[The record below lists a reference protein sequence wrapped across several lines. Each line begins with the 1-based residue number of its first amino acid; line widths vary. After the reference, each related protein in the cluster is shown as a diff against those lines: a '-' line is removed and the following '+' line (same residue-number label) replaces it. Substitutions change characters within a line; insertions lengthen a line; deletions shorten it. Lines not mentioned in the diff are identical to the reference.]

1 MLKKKTIKIGFDLDG
16 VLLYNPARNL
26 RPITQILKRIVKPKS
41 RKKTH
46 FYFPKNRLE
55 ILIWRIVHWSSLFLA
70 KGFEEVKELKKNDK
84 IETFIITSRYDCLK
98 KDFFY
103 WLKKMNAKNYFKST
117 FHNQDNLQP
126 HVFKEKMINKLQ
138 LDYFFEDNWD
148 IVKHLNKKTKA
159 KIFWISNPLDSAIS
173 YNFKFYTLQD
183 AVNYLKKILKEM

>member
-1 MLKKKTIKIGFDLDG
+1 
-16 VLLYNPARNL
+16 
-26 RPITQILKRIVKPKS
+26 
-41 RKKTH
+41 
-46 FYFPKNRLE
+46 
-55 ILIWRIVHWSSLFLA
+55 
-70 KGFEEVKELKKNDK
+70 
-84 IETFIITSRYDCLK
+84 
-98 KDFFY
+98 
-103 WLKKMNAKNYFKST
+103 MNAKNYFKST
-117 FHNQDNLQP
+117 FYNQDNLQP